1 MGAEG
6 AADVLLHEVELKSTG
21 HGDRGDR
28 MERNRGVRAEGRFL
42 RKNEWST
49 APILLANKKL

>member
-6 AADVLLHEVELKSTG
+6 AADVLLHEMELKSTG

-28 MERNRGVRAEGRFL
+28 MERNRGVRAEGAFF
-42 RKNEWST
+42 KE
-49 APILLANKKL
+49 K